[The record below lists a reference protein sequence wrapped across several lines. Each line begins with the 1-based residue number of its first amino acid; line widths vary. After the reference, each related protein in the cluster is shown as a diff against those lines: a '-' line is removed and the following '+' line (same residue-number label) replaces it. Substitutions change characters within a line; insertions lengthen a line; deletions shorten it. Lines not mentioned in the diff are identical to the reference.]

1 MNITVK
7 KLAELHKPAH
17 NIRRHSDKQITEYIR
32 SIEMFGQVKPLV
44 VAEDGE
50 IIAGNGLYEALL
62 RMGRET
68 CDCYVMVGL
77 TDVQKK
83 KLMMADNK
91 VYELGFTD
99 VDAIEELVKELDGDV
114 DVPGWDADLLDMVLL
129 NRSTTRPCTRGC
141 CTEIPRCVSCASSGP
156 PSTTTTTPASRRSR
170 TMENIDV
177 FAPLASLQWV
187 DRNTI
192 HANDYNPNKVSEEN
206 LKLLVQ
212 SILTNGWTLPIVVRP
227 DGTIIDGFHRWT
239 VSGREPLLSLLGGK
253 VPVVVVDHHG
263 DESADVYGTITH
275 NRARGTHLLDPMKAI
290 VKKLMDEGK
299 TVDEIGKQL
308 GMKPEEIFRLSGFT
322 KDEFLNMMTK
332 DHPTYSKAKVIRSI

>member
-1 MNITVK
+1 MKITVK
-7 KLAELHKPAH
+7 KLSELHKPAH
-17 NIRRHSDKQITEYIR
+17 NIRRHSEKQLTEYIR

-114 DVPGWDADLLDMVLL
+114 DVPG
-129 NRSTTRPCTRGC
+129 
-141 CTEIPRCVSCASSGP
+141 
-156 PSTTTTTPASRRSR
+156 
-170 TMENIDV
+170 
-177 FAPLASLQWV
+177 
-187 DRNTI
+187 
-192 HANDYNPNKVSEEN
+192 
-206 LKLLVQ
+206 
-212 SILTNGWTLPIVVRP
+212 
-227 DGTIIDGFHRWT
+227 
-239 VSGREPLLSLLGGK
+239 REPLLSLLGGK

-275 NRARGTHLLDPMKAI
+275 NRARGTHLLEPMKAI
-290 VKKLMDEGK
+290 VTKLIDEGK
-299 TVDEIGKQL
+299 TVEESGKQL

-322 KDEFLNMMTK
+322 KDDFLNMMTK
-332 DHPTYSKAKVIRSI
+332 GHDTYSKAQVIRSV